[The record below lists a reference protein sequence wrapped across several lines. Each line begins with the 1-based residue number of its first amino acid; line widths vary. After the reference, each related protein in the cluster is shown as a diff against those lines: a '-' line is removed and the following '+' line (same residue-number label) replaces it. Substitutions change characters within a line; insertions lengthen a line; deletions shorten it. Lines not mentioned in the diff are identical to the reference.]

1 MPLKKKRTGLKIN
14 ISILGY
20 GHIGRDLVAGI
31 IRYNEK
37 NPDDT
42 ITINNILVKNKVKY
56 LDKNYNFTDDFLD
69 ILINKSDLIIDVM
82 NNVEYSLECL
92 SKIFASKKSILI
104 TNKILL
110 SEHGEFLFKQA
121 KINEVQILIGSCI
134 SSDMPIHIST
144 KNPYYTG
151 EEYKVKRGNNSAEV
165 SSAIIEDI
173 FYFYS

>member
-1 MPLKKKRTGLKIN
+1 MKKKLAGFKIN

-31 IRYNEK
+31 IKYNEK
-37 NPDDT
+37 NPDD
-42 ITINNILVKNKVKY
+42 IIVINNILVKDKVKN
-56 LDKNYNFTDDFLD
+56 LDENYNFTDDPLD
-69 ILINKSDLIIDVM
+69 ILTNKSDLVVDLMDNI
-82 NNVEYSLECL
+82 EYSLEYL
-92 SKIFASKKSILI
+92 PQLFAAKKSVLLAGKIF
-104 TNKILL
+104 L

-121 KINEVQILIGSCI
+121 KANDAQILIGSCI

-144 KNPYYTG
+144 KNPYYNG

-165 SSAIIEDI
+165 SSAILEDI